1 LVVRIWA
8 MRSVPGI
15 DLLVE
20 KRAAMS
26 EVPPS
31 TGDAAA
37 SATTPSRP
45 VIHLSD
51 LLGRPVVA
59 KSGDAVGRVDDV
71 IVSLR
76 GADQYPPVTGLVVG
90 IGGRRVYVSAQQITD
105 LTQEHV
111 DLSKNKVDLR
121 EFERREGEVLLRADV
136 LDHRLIDVP
145 AAELVHA
152 YDIELE
158 DTGTGWVLARL
169 DTRRPA
175 RLFGLI
181 KSGGGHASRD
191 WKAFEP
197 LIGHR
202 QSILD
207 RRTGG
212 RMSTLKPAQIAD
224 LLEDADKHEGGEILD
239 RIHTD
244 PELEADVFEELDPDK
259 ATKILDDM
267 SDTEVA
273 GVLARMRA
281 DDAADA
287 IADLRQSRRRRVLE
301 LLPVGQ
307 RTKVITLMGFNPSTA
322 GGLMSVDVASCSTDA
337 NAAQALTIIAAAR
350 AMQPEALLK
359 MHALNETGEL
369 VGVVSVIRL
378 LQSDPGTPVT
388 ELLDLDPIRV
398 VPEADLTDVAL
409 LMADYNLVA
418 IPVVDDHDRVVGV
431 VTFDDILEATIPE
444 DWRRREPAPRPIRDV
459 DAGQD
464 GSGHG

>member
-1 LVVRIWA
+1 
-8 MRSVPGI
+8 
-15 DLLVE
+15 
-20 KRAAMS
+20 MS
-26 EVPPS
+26 EVPPPPADTARPARES
-31 TGDAAA
+31 
-37 SATTPSRP
+37 SRP

-76 GADQYPPVTGLVVG
+76 GAEEYPPVTGLVVG
-90 IGGRRVYVSAQQITD
+90 IGGRRVYVSAQQLTD
-105 LTQEHV
+105 LTQEQV
-111 DLSKNKVDLR
+111 DLAKNKVDLR
-121 EFERREGEVLLRADV
+121 EFERRTGEVLLRADV

-239 RIHTD
+239 RIHND

-259 ATKILDDM
+259 ATKILGDM
-267 SDTEVA
+267 SDSEVA

-301 LLPVGQ
+301 LLPAGQ

-322 GGLMSVDVASCSTDA
+322 GGLMSVDVASCSTNA
-337 NAAQALTIIAAAR
+337 TAAQALSIIAAAR

-378 LQSDPGTPVT
+378 LQSDPGTPVMD
-388 ELLDLDPIRV
+388 LLDFDPIRV
-398 VPEADLTDVAL
+398 IPEADLTDVAL

-459 DAGQD
+459 DTVQD

>member
-1 LVVRIWA
+1 
-8 MRSVPGI
+8 
-15 DLLVE
+15 
-20 KRAAMS
+20 
-26 EVPPS
+26 
-31 TGDAAA
+31 
-37 SATTPSRP
+37 

-76 GADQYPPVTGLVVG
+76 GAEEYPPVTGLVVG
-90 IGGRRVYVSAQQITD
+90 IGGRRVYVSAQQLTD
-105 LTQEHV
+105 LTQEQV
-111 DLSKNKVDLR
+111 DLAKNKVDLR
-121 EFERREGEVLLRADV
+121 EFERRTGEVLLRADV

-239 RIHTD
+239 RIHND

-259 ATKILDDM
+259 ATKILGDM
-267 SDTEVA
+267 SDSEVA

-301 LLPVGQ
+301 LLPAGQ

-322 GGLMSVDVASCSTDA
+322 GGLMSVDVASCSTNA
-337 NAAQALTIIAAAR
+337 TAAQALSIIAAAR

-378 LQSDPGTPVT
+378 LQSDPGTPVMD
-388 ELLDLDPIRV
+388 LLDFDPIRV
-398 VPEADLTDVAL
+398 IPEADLTDVAL

-459 DAGQD
+459 DTVQD